1 MNCKIIQDLLPL
13 YADGIASEETNEAVM
28 EHIAECKEC
37 GEIYKKMTER
47 SEIIENQQNDRDVDY
62 MKKIKS
68 RGIKITAAAIGILS
82 FITAAV
88 LICLKLFY
96 WGFEVT
102 PDDIII
108 EREISERSNNMGDF
122 VDVDFN
128 ITLKNGM
135 KIRYDDSVY
144 LNYTDGYEYRYNYIT
159 PKAVFKNPFD
169 MQKDFNHSTTI
180 FGYGVLKNDSRSKF
194 EFNIILKDTS
204 YNYDIN
210 EIVEE
215 YLNKTSE

>member
-1 MNCKIIQDLLPL
+1 M
-13 YADGIASEETNEAVM
+13 AAV
-28 EHIAECKEC
+28 
-37 GEIYKKMTER
+37 
-47 SEIIENQQNDRDVDY
+47 
-62 MKKIKS
+62 
-68 RGIKITAAAIGILS
+68 GILS
-82 FITAAV
+82 FITAAA

-102 PDDIII
+102 ADDITID
-108 EREISERSNNMGDF
+108 RDISERSNNTGDF

-144 LNYTDGYEYRYNYIT
+144 FNYTGDCDYRFNYIT
-159 PKAVFKNPFD
+159 PKAVFRMPFD
-169 MQKDFNHSTTI
+169 DTSCTTL
-180 FGYGVLKNDSRSKF
+180 FGYGINKNDSRSKF

-210 EIVEE
+210 EIVED
-215 YLNKTSE
+215 YLQSA

>member
-13 YADGIASEETNEAVM
+13 YADGIASEETNEAVR
-28 EHIAECKEC
+28 EHIAECEEC
-37 GEIYKKMTER
+37 GGIYKKMTE
-47 SEIIENQQNDRDVDY
+47 SSQIIENTQNKRDVDY

-68 RGIKITAAAIGILS
+68 RGIKITAAAVGILS
-82 FITAAV
+82 FITAAA
-88 LICLKLFY
+88 LICFKLFY
-96 WGFEVT
+96 WGFELT

-108 EREISERSNNMGDF
+108 DCDISERSNKAGDF

-144 LNYTDGYEYRYNYIT
+144 LNYTDGCEYRYNYIT

-169 MQKDFNHSTTI
+169 IQKDFDHSTTL
-180 FGYGVLKNDSRSKF
+180 FGYGVPKNNNYSKF

-215 YLNKTSE
+215 YLHNA